1 MNAMDT
7 TDSVLGVRHT
17 RPGALPPGAC
27 DCHTHVFGP
36 GYAFDG
42 ARTYTPPE
50 ASLDALR
57 AHQRILGLDRVVVV
71 QPSVYGTDNRCT
83 LDAVDALGAAA
94 RAVAVIAPG
103 LPRAALRELHSA
115 GVRGV
120 RVNLETAGLH
130 DPAVA
135 ARRLRDAADQVS
147 PLGWHVQ
154 VFTNL
159 GVIAALHGMLT
170 SLPVPLVIDHFAHA
184 SAAAG
189 PGQPGFAALLD
200 LVRNGHAYVKLSAPN
215 RIAEDPADAA
225 PLAHALLAANPARM
239 LWGSDWPHPGARPVN
254 AHGSAPG
261 NAPGNAHDPKAI
273 EPLDPIDDGQALE
286 RLRAWTGDAWHAV
299 LVDNPARLYGFP

>member
-1 MNAMDT
+1 MTTIDT
-7 TDSVLGVRHT
+7 TDPILGVLHT

-36 GYAFDG
+36 GYTFDG
-42 ARTYTPPE
+42 VRTYTPVE
-50 ASLDALR
+50 APLDALW
-57 AHQRILGLDRVVVV
+57 AHQRALGLDRVVVV

-83 LDAVDALGAAA
+83 LDAVDALGPAA

-103 LPRAALRELHSA
+103 LPRTALRELHSA

-120 RVNLETAGLH
+120 RINLQTAGLH

-159 GVIAALHGMLT
+159 GVIAALHGMLI

-184 SAAAG
+184 SAAGG
-189 PGQPGFAALLD
+189 PNQPGFAALLD
-200 LVRNGHAYVKLSAPN
+200 LVRTGHAYVKLSAPH
-215 RIAEDPADAA
+215 RIADDPADAA
-225 PLAHALLAANPARM
+225 PLARALLAANPARM
-239 LWGSDWPHPGARPVN
+239 LWGSDWPHPAVR
-254 AHGSAPG
+254 APE
-261 NAPGNAHDPKAI
+261 PDAI
-273 EPLDPIDDGQALE
+273 KTPQPFDPIDDGLALD
-286 RLRAWTGDAWHAV
+286 RLHTWAGDAWHAI
-299 LVDNPARLYGFP
+299 LVENPARLYGFP

>member
-1 MNAMDT
+1 MDT
-7 TDSVLGVRHT
+7 TDPILGVRHT
-17 RPGALPPGAC
+17 RPGALPPGSC
-27 DCHTHVFGP
+27 DCHTHVFGA

-50 ASLDALR
+50 APLDALR
-57 AHQRILGLDRVVVV
+57 AHQRALGLDRVVVV

-83 LDAVDALGAAA
+83 LDAVDALGPAA

-103 LPRAALRELHSA
+103 LPRTALRELHSA

-120 RVNLETAGLH
+120 RINLETAGLH

-147 PLGWHVQ
+147 ALGWHVQ

-184 SAAAG
+184 STAG
-189 PGQPGFAALLD
+189 GPTQPGFAALLD
-200 LVRNGHAYVKLSAPN
+200 LVRTGHAYVKLSAPH
-215 RIAEDPADAA
+215 RVADDPMDAA
-225 PLAHALLAANPARM
+225 PLARALLAANPARM
-239 LWGSDWPHPGARPVN
+239 LWGSDWPHPGAHPV
-254 AHGSAPG
+254 
-261 NAPGNAHDPKAI
+261 NAHDPKAL

-286 RLRAWTGDAWHAV
+286 RLRTWAGDAWHAV